1 MAFVKYFDTSVI
13 FRYLMLDKSDN
24 ARYRILVNLS
34 HIQISEL
41 DRMVESGLY
50 PSRSEAIREAVNL
63 LLETKKLEQLKEK
76 LG

>member
-1 MAFVKYFDTSVI
+1 
-13 FRYLMLDKSDN
+13 MLDKPDN

-63 LLETKKLEQLKEK
+63 LLETKKLEKLKEK

>member
-1 MAFVKYFDTSVI
+1 
-13 FRYLMLDKSDN
+13 MLDKPDSR
-24 ARYRILVNLS
+24 RYRILVNLS

-63 LLETKKLEQLKEK
+63 LLETKKLEKLKEK